1 MCPPAS
7 ISHRLDINVSSTD
20 EEVLLFLGERKAGDP
35 IPSNI
40 ITEVNPFSVRPWD
53 SPEGKWYLYH
63 FEDECSSNQRNT
75 FQAIQI
81 GYWRSMAYRTIYT
94 DNVAAGR
101 KTTWEFY
108 IGQEPLGNRT
118 GWLMYDYQRTHKE
131 CQGLNAAQ
139 DCSSM
144 CRVFLQEDQR
154 AIIGDQK
161 PPDTEHCSPV
171 SSDNADG
178 VNAESMLLRF
188 LEQEEINS
196 PTNTAN
202 QSEVAAPEQRHD
214 GSSPDLLTSDS
225 AGDLNAYVEKG
236 EYLELE
242 DLYDLEST
250 SSSSD
255 DSSLISSNSDDRFD
269 AEALLRD
276 LENESCRNIKGSNTI
291 NNSHSEDDEPRL
303 ANSSPPPPHECSPK
317 TSSPVYKS
325 NPTTSVSVSCLR
337 GHPKRTHSGSSQSSS
352 SSNGS
357 GSKSVRRISKLG
369 KKYCCFG
376 PF

>member
-7 ISHRLDINVSSTD
+7 IPPPLDINVSSTD
-20 EEVLLFLGERKAGDP
+20 EEVLLFFWGRKAGDP

-40 ITEVNPFSVRPWD
+40 ITEVNPFSVQPWD

-63 FEDECSSNQRNT
+63 NVQRNT
-75 FQAIQI
+75 FQAIQF
-81 GYWRSMAYRTIYT
+81 GYWRFMAHHTIYR

-101 KTTWEFY
+101 KTTREFY
-108 IGQEPLGNRT
+108 IGQEPLGNGT

-188 LEQEEINS
+188 LEQEERSS

-202 QSEVAAPEQRHD
+202 QSEVGAPEQSHD
-214 GSSPDLLTSDS
+214 ISSPDLVTSDS
-225 AGDLNAYVEKG
+225 AGDLNAFVEKG

-242 DLYDLEST
+242 DLSDLEST

-255 DSSLISSNSDDRFD
+255 DSSLISGNSDDCFD

-276 LENESCRNIKGSNTI
+276 IENESCRNIKGSNTI
-291 NNSHSEDDEPRL
+291 NNNHSEDDEGML
-303 ANSSPPPPHECSPK
+303 ANSSPPYECSPK

-325 NPTTSVSVSCLR
+325 NPSTSVSVSCPR

-357 GSKSVRRISKLG
+357 GSKSVARISKLG